1 MKGAQNDFL
10 LRKLLIIID
19 DTGQCICKLEIG
31 VYRCVGRINKLL
43 QFKDLRVEEKSYI
56 RVKYKRTQ

>member
-1 MKGAQNDFL
+1 MIFFL

-31 VYRCVGRINKLL
+31 VYGCVGRINKLL
-43 QFKDLRVEEKSYI
+43 QFKDLRVD
-56 RVKYKRTQ
+56 Q